1 MRFSFPIIL
10 QYLKWVF
17 LFFSIFFFSPS
28 LSDPRTSIANL
39 MCQTSNLTANG
50 IFFTNFVSVMEHL
63 SQLIAK
69 QQWGYYSIQSPPP
82 SPPIFGFAQ
91 CHKDLSET
99 DCQLCFAEARTKLP
113 RCLPAVRGRIYL
125 EGCFVRYDDYNFF
138 EENVNQK
145 DDLVKCSP
153 ITKLLSD
160 QDIQLEFAERVK
172 EAVRNVTETAMSTS
186 RGGMGEAEVKGGMPG
201 AYALGQCWN
210 TLNSTGCQVCLED
223 AWEDVKKCLPG
234 AEGRAL
240 NAGCYLRYSSQKF
253 FGNWEEEKN
262 GFNGTSSAW
271 IFGAAVLGCA
281 SLVLALFGAYI
292 GYGRL
297 SKRRKERKKLAG
309 VPSAVNKSNLNFKYE
324 VLEQATDYFS
334 ASNKLGQGGSSSVF
348 KGTFPDGRIVA
359 VKRLFFNSRQ
369 WVDDFFNEVNLING
383 IQHKNLVRLLGCSIE
398 GPDCLLV
405 YEFVPNKSLDQIL
418 FDKNKTQILSWKQ
431 RFNIILGIAEGL
443 AYLHEGSKVK
453 IIHRDIKSSNIL
465 LDDNLTPKI
474 ADFGLVRC
482 ASADKSHL
490 STGIAGTLGYMAPEY
505 LLRGQLT
512 EKADVYAFGV
522 LALEIA
528 CGKKNNTFTHDSASV
543 LQNVWRHYKDGTITK
558 VFKSSFNGDDFQDKE
573 TSNVLQ
579 IGLLCTQTSA
589 TLRPSMSEVVKMLMI
604 KGSAIPSPKQPP
616 FLNASVLAPTDSTM
630 SSAMNTDNTDW
641 YTTID
646 VLPANSTTE
655 PASMASPESDEASM
669 IKKCEPR

>member
-10 QYLKWVF
+10 EYLKWVF

-39 MCQTSNLTANG
+39 MCQTTNLTANG

-63 SQLIAK
+63 SQLITK

-113 RCLPAVRGRIYL
+113 RCLPAARGRIYL

-223 AWEDVKKCLPG
+223 AWKDVKKCLPG

-262 GFNGTSSAW
+262 GFNGKESISNA
-271 IFGAAVLGCA
+271 IFSPQMNNGFLK
-281 SLVLALFGAYI
+281 FG
-292 GYGRL
+292 
-297 SKRRKERKKLAG
+297 
-309 VPSAVNKSNLNFKYE
+309 
-324 VLEQATDYFS
+324 
-334 ASNKLGQGGSSSVF
+334 
-348 KGTFPDGRIVA
+348 
-359 VKRLFFNSRQ
+359 
-369 WVDDFFNEVNLING
+369 
-383 IQHKNLVRLLGCSIE
+383 
-398 GPDCLLV
+398 
-405 YEFVPNKSLDQIL
+405 
-418 FDKNKTQILSWKQ
+418 
-431 RFNIILGIAEGL
+431 
-443 AYLHEGSKVK
+443 
-453 IIHRDIKSSNIL
+453 
-465 LDDNLTPKI
+465 
-474 ADFGLVRC
+474 
-482 ASADKSHL
+482 
-490 STGIAGTLGYMAPEY
+490 
-505 LLRGQLT
+505 
-512 EKADVYAFGV
+512 
-522 LALEIA
+522 
-528 CGKKNNTFTHDSASV
+528 
-543 LQNVWRHYKDGTITK
+543 
-558 VFKSSFNGDDFQDKE
+558 
-573 TSNVLQ
+573 
-579 IGLLCTQTSA
+579 
-589 TLRPSMSEVVKMLMI
+589 
-604 KGSAIPSPKQPP
+604 
-616 FLNASVLAPTDSTM
+616 
-630 SSAMNTDNTDW
+630 
-641 YTTID
+641 
-646 VLPANSTTE
+646 
-655 PASMASPESDEASM
+655 
-669 IKKCEPR
+669 